1 MTNPT
6 LETICIDLA
15 MPREEMAYFDKLI
28 EAYDGLA
35 GVRTLDGKKGVVRLF
50 VPAPLLTQVRQV
62 LAGINR
68 EIPLTVLTESQ
79 PDIS

>member
-1 MTNPT
+1 MTSPA

-35 GVRTLDGKKGVVRLF
+35 SVRTLDGKKGVVRLF
-50 VPAPLLTQVRQV
+50 VPAPLLAQVRQV
-62 LAGINR
+62 LAGINS
-68 EIPLTVLTESQ
+68 EIPLTVLTESH
-79 PDIS
+79 PI